1 MLGQN
6 SLGYFRFGQETQ
18 VMSRYF
24 RLLS

>member
-18 VMSRYF
+18 VMSCYF